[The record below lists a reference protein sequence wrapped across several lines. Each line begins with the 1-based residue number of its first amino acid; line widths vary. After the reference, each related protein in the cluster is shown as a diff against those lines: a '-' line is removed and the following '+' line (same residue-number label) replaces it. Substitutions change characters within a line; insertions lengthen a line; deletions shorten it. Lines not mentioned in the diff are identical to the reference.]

1 MTPHAPFRA
10 ETTSQETVMQ
20 TKETTVTADEK
31 RARLHG
37 MWARV
42 APAWGEHA
50 DFADERGAGLT
61 RRLLELAAPK
71 PGDRVLELACGAGG
85 LGLAAARLVA
95 PGGHVVCSDVVPE
108 MTAIADSRSAELG
121 LGNVSTL
128 VLDLE
133 GIEQGDATYD
143 LVLCREGLM
152 FALDPA
158 RAAHEIGRVLCPGGR
173 AVVAV
178 WGPRERNPWL
188 GLVLD
193 AVSAQVGS
201 PVPPPGVPGPFSLED
216 PDELAALLTDAGLTE
231 VVVGEQAVP
240 TNAASFEEWWTR
252 TCALAGPLANVLAN
266 LPEEA
271 AVALRDRAREA
282 AASYATG
289 RGYEFPG
296 VSLVATGRR
305 PV

>member
-1 MTPHAPFRA
+1 
-10 ETTSQETVMQ
+10 MQ
-20 TKETTVTADEK
+20 TEERTFTADEK

-50 DFADERGAGLT
+50 DYADARGAALT
-61 RRLLELAAPK
+61 ERMLELAAPS
-71 PGDRVLELACGAGG
+71 PGERVLELASGTGG
-85 LGLAAARLVA
+85 LGIAAARLVA

-108 MTAIADSRSAELG
+108 MTAIAASRIATAG

-133 GIEQGDATYD
+133 EIDQPDATYD

-158 RAAHEIGRVLCPGGR
+158 KAVRELRRVLRPDGR
-173 AVVAV
+173 AVLAV
-178 WGPRERNPWL
+178 WGPRGRNPWL
-188 GLVLD
+188 GIVLD
-193 AVSAQVGS
+193 EVSSQLGA

-216 PDELAALLTDAGLTE
+216 RDELTALLMTGGFTD
-231 VVVGEQAVP
+231 VVVTEQSVP
-240 TNAASFEEWWTR
+240 TVAKSFEEWWTR

-266 LPEEA
+266 LPDA
-271 AVALRDRAREA
+271 AAGELRDRAWQA
-282 AASYATG
+282 ADAYASE
-289 RGYEFPG
+289 RGLEFPG
-296 VSLVATGRR
+296 MSLIATGRR
-305 PV
+305 SA